1 MLRITDVLIRN
12 LVWAA
17 VEQDDRHKTSQHISK
32 LTEKI
37 EGCGVTFRVNV
48 KLMLQL
54 LHVHFN

>member
-1 MLRITDVLIRN
+1 MLRVTDVLIRN

-17 VEQDDRHKTSQHISK
+17 VEQDHRHKTSQNIIK

-37 EGCGVTFRVNV
+37 RGCGVTFRVNV
-48 KLMLQL
+48 KLTLQL